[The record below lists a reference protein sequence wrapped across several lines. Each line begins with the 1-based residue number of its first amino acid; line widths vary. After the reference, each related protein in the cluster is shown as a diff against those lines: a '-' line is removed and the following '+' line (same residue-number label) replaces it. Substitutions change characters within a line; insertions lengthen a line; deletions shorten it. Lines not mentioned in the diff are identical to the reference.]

1 MHYHDFH
8 EWFKLFFANHSKE
21 KTTTTTTTKTKETNK
36 AKKKLVESNRKYQ
49 FHKEH
54 NKVLL
59 GPE

>member
-36 AKKKLVESNRKYQ
+36 AKKNWLKVTENINSTKNTIKYS
-49 FHKEH
+49 
-54 NKVLL
+54 
-59 GPE
+59 